1 MKVILFVDG
10 DTERRVLPGFLKKW
24 LDPKLEKPIK
34 IQCEIFRESYFTQ
47 YGRIQLKQK
56 IKSHLRHPSHAEI
69 VAFIALTDLYG
80 PNNSNSYPADKTSVA
95 DRVAGTREEVEKE
108 INNPKFKM
116 CFAVHELEAWLLS
129 QPKIF
134 PKGIE
139 TALSQNLKVKKPE
152 SVNFTQPPAKLLDEL
167 YRTKLGDRKYK
178 KTTDG
183 ANLFAK
189 LEPTV
194 AYEKCPHLKE
204 MLDAILS
211 FAKTSA
217 VSPQS

>member
-1 MKVILFVDG
+1 MKDG
-10 DTERRVLPGFLKKW
+10 DTERKVLPVFLKKW

-34 IQCEIFRESYFTQ
+34 IQCEIFGERYLAENGPPQ
-47 YGRIQLKQK
+47 MKQK

-80 PNNSNSYPADKTSVA
+80 PNNSNSYPANKTSVA
-95 DRVAGTREEVEKE
+95 NRVAWTREKMEKE

-129 QPKIF
+129 QPEIF
-134 PKGIE
+134 PKEIK
-139 TALSQNLKVKKPE
+139 TALLQNSKVKKPE
-152 SVNFTQPPAKLLDEL
+152 SVNFTKPPAKLLDEL

-189 LEPTV
+189 LDPTV
-194 AYEKCPHLKE
+194 AYEKCLHLKE